1 MIYIHKLLFF
11 IIKSLFKL
19 YNSSNINSNLQFISK
34 SVDYGNHL
42 LGKGATSIM
51 PEKEVEFI
59 KYFLNEKIDIAFDI
73 GANVGEYSDLLLKNF
88 NINNLFLFEPSK
100 KSYTDLTK
108 KYKNTD
114 NLKILNF
121 GLSDKTEQLPF
132 FADYEG
138 SSGSS
143 VYKRKLENFNLNFT
157 EQEKIDLIKFDD
169 FYLKEFKKTGGGK
182 TIDLMKL
189 DIEGH
194 EYFALEGMK
203 KCINLIKVI
212 QFEFGGTNIDS
223 RTYFQDFYYYFN
235 EFDFDIYRM
244 RPNGLIKINSYKES
258 DEYFHYSNFLAV
270 NKKHI

>member
-1 MIYIHKLLFF
+1 MIYIHKFLFF

-19 YNSSNINSNLQFISK
+19 YNSSNIHSNLQFISK

-42 LGKGATSIM
+42 LGKGATSIT

-59 KYFLNEKIDIAFDI
+59 KYFLNENIDIVFDI
-73 GANVGEYSDLLLKNF
+73 GANVGEYSDLLLNNF
-88 NINNLFLFEPSK
+88 NIKNLFLFEPSK
-100 KSYTDLTK
+100 KSYTELTK
-108 KYKNTD
+108 KYKNAN

-121 GLSDKTEQLPF
+121 GLSDKTEQVPF
-132 FADYEG
+132 YADYEG

-143 VYKRKLENFNLNFT
+143 VYKRKLEHLNITFT
-157 EQEKIDLIKFDD
+157 KQEKINLIKFDD
-169 FYLKEFKKTGGGK
+169 FYSKEINGK

-194 EYFALEGMK
+194 EYFAFEGMRN
-203 KCINLIKVI
+203 CINSIKLI

-223 RTYFQDFYYYFN
+223 RTYFKDFYYYFN

-244 RPNGLIKINSYKES
+244 RPKGLIKINPYKES

-270 NKKHI
+270 NKKYI

>member
-19 YNSSNINSNLQFISK
+19 YDSSNINSNLQLISK

-42 LGKGATSIM
+42 LGKGATSIT

-59 KYFLNEKIDIAFDI
+59 KYFLNENIDIAFDI
-73 GANVGEYSDLLLKNF
+73 GANIGVYSDLLLKNF

-100 KSYTDLTK
+100 KSYIELTK

-121 GLSDKTEQLPF
+121 GLSDKKEQVPL

-143 VYKRKLENFNLNFT
+143 VYKRKLEHLNITFT
-157 EQEKIDLIKFDD
+157 KQEKINLIKFDD
-169 FYLKEFKKTGGGK
+169 FYSKEINGK

-194 EYFALEGMK
+194 EYFAFEGMRN
-203 KCINLIKVI
+203 CINSIKLI
-212 QFEFGGTNIDS
+212 QFEFGGCHIDS

-244 RPNGLIKINSYKES
+244 RPNVLIKINSYKES

-270 NKKHI
+270 NKKFL